1 MRRRL
6 DHVISL
12 NQSRLD
18 NVITQWTKINQI
30 YIIGIYAAIERKKV
44 KKNSRIARK
53 FRFLTNIKSIRK
65 YYHNV
70 YKSRQ

>member
-30 YIIGIYAAIERKKV
+30 YIIGIYAAIEKKESKEKLSDRSKIYV
-44 KKNSRIARK
+44 SN
-53 FRFLTNIKSIRK
+53 K
-65 YYHNV
+65 Y
-70 YKSRQ
+70 